1 MCVFCVL
8 PAKKRLRKLLGRVVK
23 NVLVVSTVTIWGKLV
38 LWRFVFFFFLG
49 SWKKLFAFRQKK
61 LSQVVKKSF
70 YLSKGSFFLLENFK
84 CAQMFSFCVLSAK
97 TNLRKLFGRLVESA
111 LVLSTAKFW
120 KKNYFSD
127 ESFFFWV
134 FHCKFYALWQNKL
147 IEIVKTS
154 FTVFAGFFYEKKFFF
169 KYLKYFRRSCTLSRR
184 FWAFSWEKAGMVV
197 KT

>member
-70 YLSKGSFFLLENFK
+70 YLSKGSFFLLESFK
-84 CAQMFSFCVLSAK
+84 CAQMFSFCVLSLK

-127 ESFFFWV
+127 ESFFSGFLIV
-134 FHCKFYALWQNKL
+134 SFMPYGKTNSSKL
-147 IEIVKTS
+147 SKLHLPYS
-154 FTVFAGFFYEKKFFF
+154 RGFFMKK
-169 KYLKYFRRSCTLSRR
+169 S
-184 FWAFSWEKAGMVV
+184 FSSSIWNIFVAPAL
-197 KT
+197 